1 MNPTCCTFGVLE
13 RGLRKLAIA
22 AMALAM
28 AVRIAWIIALAAVVA
43 LFVAAAVTAEGAQA
57 PAETTFTK
65 DVLPILQRACQ
76 QCHRP
81 GSVAPMSLLTYE
93 DVRP

>member
-1 MNPTCCTFGVLE
+1 MNPTCCTCGVLE

-43 LFVAAAVTAEGAQA
+43 LFAVAAVVAEGSAGPGRDHLHQGRA
-57 PAETTFTK
+57 ADAAARLPA
-65 DVLPILQRACQ
+65 VPPARVGRAD
-76 QCHRP
+76 
-81 GSVAPMSLLTYE
+81 VAPHL
-93 DVRP
+93 

>member
-1 MNPTCCTFGVLE
+1 MNPTCCTCGVLE

-43 LFVAAAVTAEGAQA
+43 LFAVAAVVAEGAQA

-65 DVLPILQRACQ
+65 DVLPMLQRACQ